1 MFLAQA
7 PYEMDSHYTSSSIP
21 SLPIMADPLFTQLGM
36 DELAPT
42 AAPIYY
48 GSPSAFKYP
57 QAHATMFG
65 LQSSTVTEQVDTP
78 SDFMPV
84 FNTMGN
90 SYGSFGRDVSFGIDY
105 ESFGRTEDVIAT
117 KADKRD

>member
-1 MFLAQA
+1 
-7 PYEMDSHYTSSSIP
+7 MDRLPYTSSSIP
-21 SLPIMADPLFTQLGM
+21 SLPMMPDPLFTQLGM

-42 AAPIYY
+42 AAPIYH

-65 LQSSTVTEQVDTP
+65 LPYIAARHSSAVPQP
-78 SDFMPV
+78 MGLSNDFMPV
-84 FNTMGN
+84 FDTMGN
-90 SYGSFGRDVSFGIDY
+90 SYASCGRDVSFGFDY
-105 ESFGRTEDVIAT
+105 ESYGRTEDVIAT